1 MDRAADSS
9 GSVSVIEHEPS
20 TTRTTL
26 PQCLRDITAAIRM
39 FVTAGISTVI
49 GCTGTGPAWALPA
62 WALLELILLCTLS
75 STDQRWSFDD
85 DSPADNTLGR
95 YSVIVPIAGGLI
107 PGSG

>member
-1 MDRAADSS
+1 VDRAADSS

-39 FVTAGISTVI
+39 FVTAGISAVI
-49 GCTGTGPAWALPA
+49 GCTGAGPAWV
-62 WALLELILLCTLS
+62 LLELILLCTLS